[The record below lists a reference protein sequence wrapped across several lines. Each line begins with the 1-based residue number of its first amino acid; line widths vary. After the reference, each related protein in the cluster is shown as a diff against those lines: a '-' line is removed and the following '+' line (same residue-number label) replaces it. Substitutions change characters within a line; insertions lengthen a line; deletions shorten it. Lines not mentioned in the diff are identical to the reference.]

1 MGHATNL
8 IVVAGATVA
17 VQVEGKSAGTGVAT
31 KLCQSTSGVYLDCVA
46 TPACA
51 FSACLAAWQE
61 NVRPKMYVQLG
72 E

>member
-46 TPACA
+46 TRHNFFLHYKLQMCCVALDSA
-51 FSACLAAWQE
+51 FYL
-61 NVRPKMYVQLG
+61 
-72 E
+72 